1 MPEFAI
7 RWPRR
12 PRLGGPRGRALPWS
26 ALPWPALPAWLPQ
39 SGRLAELG
47 RLVESGW
54 LPEPGRLARA
64 WWLAR
69 AWRLARAWWLARACW
84 LARGSRRPE
93 CWRLAWS
100 CRPARAGGLPVRG
113 GPGVGLFPLV
123 GLGGKEQP
131 RQPAYRGSSLA
142 GLTRSVALAVLA
154 VLVRVSGIARFGPRA
169 FARFGPR
176 ALARCGWRAD
186 IGGQWHFLRS
196 SSRYVSP
203 IPSLP
208 AGASYA
214 ATLAIHD
221 FWRTGPW
228 PATRARRPAKIML
241 TLTVVR
247 WPSRIAGSASTF
259 IVASCAHACLS
270 WHLAKGRCCST

>member
-1 MPEFAI
+1 VPEFAI

-12 PRLGGPRGRALPWS
+12 PRLGGPGRRALPWS
-26 ALPWPALPAWLPQ
+26 ALPWPALPTGLPQ

-47 RLVESGW
+47 RLAESGW

-64 WWLAR
+64 RW
-69 AWRLARAWWLARACW
+69 LARAWWL
-84 LARGSRRPE
+84 PE

-131 RQPAYRGSSLA
+131 WQPGYRGSSLA
-142 GLTRSVALAVLA
+142 GLTRCVALAVLA
-154 VLVRVSGIARFGPRA
+154 VLVRVSGIARVAGIARFGARA
-169 FARFGPR
+169 FARFGARAIARCWPR

-214 ATLAIHD
+214 AT
-221 FWRTGPW
+221 
-228 PATRARRPAKIML
+228 
-241 TLTVVR
+241 
-247 WPSRIAGSASTF
+247 
-259 IVASCAHACLS
+259 
-270 WHLAKGRCCST
+270 